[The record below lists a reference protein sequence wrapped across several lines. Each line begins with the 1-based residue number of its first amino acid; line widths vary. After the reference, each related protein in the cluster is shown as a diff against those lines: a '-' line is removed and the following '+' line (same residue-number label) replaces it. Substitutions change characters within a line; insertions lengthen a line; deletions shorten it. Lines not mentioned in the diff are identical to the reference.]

1 MKTGLAILGLAFAL
15 AAMAPAR
22 PQAAEPVTL
31 KFGFYPPATSY
42 VNTEGLSPWIDAVVK
57 ASDGTLAIKLYA
69 GPTLGSERNMYE
81 RALADVAQIA
91 YSTLGPL
98 AAQFP
103 RTQVTGLPFL
113 SSNTETSAVAMWRV
127 YMRGL
132 FGHEFDK
139 VRPLALF
146 NFPTAYLHTNKPI
159 RTLDDLKG
167 LKIAVSS
174 RVSAD
179 VMVAL
184 GASPVTLAPTEFYQA
199 LERGLADGVAV
210 SWTAV
215 KTFKLDE
222 VTKFHLEVP
231 LGEAPVFVFMN
242 KTAYGALPAKAKGAI
257 DRYSGEGFSRKL
269 GANNHAQGIEEG
281 KRVAAKEGHTVTR
294 LSPDQ
299 YALWKARIEPIIVA
313 WTQQAPEGATV
324 LAAYREELRKLGAT
338 N

>member
-1 MKTGLAILGLAFAL
+1 MKTGLAFLSLAL
-15 AAMAPAR
+15 ALATAVR
-22 PQAAEPVTL
+22 PLAAEPTAL
-31 KFGFYPPATSY
+31 KFGFYPPVTSY
-42 VNTEGLSPWIDAVVK
+42 VNTEGLSPWIDEVMK
-57 ASDGTLAIKLYA
+57 ASDGTLVIKLFA

-81 RALADVAQIA
+81 RTMADVAQIG

-103 RTQVTGLPFL
+103 RAQVTALPLL
-113 SSNTETSAVAMWRV
+113 SNNTGISAVAMWRV
-127 YMRGL
+127 YARGL
-132 FGHEFDK
+132 FGQEFDK

-159 RTLDDLKG
+159 KTLDDLKG

-184 GASPVTLAPTEFYQA
+184 GASPVTLAPTEYYQS
-199 LERGLADGVAV
+199 LERGLADGAAV

-222 VTKFHLEVP
+222 VTKYHLEVP

-242 KTAYGALPAKAKGAI
+242 KTAYAGLPVKAKLAV
-257 DRYSGEGFSRKL
+257 DRLSGETFSQKL
-269 GANNHAQGIEEG
+269 GANNNAQGLAEG
-281 KRVAAKEGHTVTR
+281 KRIAAKDGHTVSQ
-294 LSPDQ
+294 LSPAQ
-299 YALWKARIEPIIVA
+299 YALWKARIEPIVEA
-313 WTQQAPEGATV
+313 WTKQAPEGAKV
-324 LAAYREELRKLGAT
+324 LAAYREELQKLGAA